1 MSDTCSFK
9 AKHFDEIYKISKSF
23 HYNSKNAVCLKNIRS
38 VVNYIQ
44 VELVKFRNRAK
55 NYKSTHLNF
64 PKNVVPKLA
73 LRKKQFYEHFL
84 TENHV
89 GIEDWII
96 TIFYYAENEKTLRQK
111 ELFWMLKLKTNTPYG
126 LN

>member
-23 HYNSKNAVCLKNIRS
+23 HYNSINAMYLKNVRS
-38 VVNYIQ
+38 VVSYIQ

-73 LRKKQFYEHFL
+73 LEKNNFMNIFLRK
-84 TENHV
+84 
-89 GIEDWII
+89 I
-96 TIFYYAENEKTLRQK
+96 
-111 ELFWMLKLKTNTPYG
+111 MLVLKTG
-126 LN
+126 SSLFFIMLRMKRL